1 MRQSKPVEPSSS
13 GVRITMSACIK
24 PESAA
29 SQYST
34 AAVVCGDNVV
44 VSVTVV
50 RTEHPTVAVAQ
61 TIARVARELA
71 H

>member
-1 MRQSKPVEPSSS
+1 M
-13 GVRITMSACIK
+13 TMSACSK